1 MKIIALGDTHG
12 RNKWK
17 QVVSRESFDKLIFIG
32 DYFDSHDG
40 ISAVRQKENFKEI
53 LAYKECSPEKVVLLI
68 GNHDFHYLDGV
79 YETYSGYQ
87 QRQRSSIQALLQ
99 PAVDKGLLQVCFVW
113 KHLLFSHAGVTR
125 TWCRNHLPEG
135 GTIEHNINSLFRKDL
150 SAFAFAL
157 GRTNNPTGDD
167 PEQSP
172 LWVRPPSLLEDWLDS
187 YIQVVG
193 HTVQK
198 SLVLSDE
205 VIFID
210 TLDTSGEYLVHED
223 GAFSVG
229 KTVGGKKG

>member
-17 QVVSRESFDKLIFIG
+17 QVASRESFDKFIFIG
-32 DYFDSHDG
+32 DYFDSYTG
-40 ISAVRQKENFKEI
+40 ISAAKQKENFKEI
-53 LAYKECSPEKVVLLI
+53 LEYKERYPEKVVLLI

-87 QRQRSSIQALLQ
+87 QRQRSAIQALLQ

-113 KHLLFSHAGVTR
+113 KHLLFSHAGVTK
-125 TWCRNHLPEG
+125 TWCRNHLPQSG
-135 GTIEHNINSLFRKDL
+135 PIEHNINSLFKQDL
-150 SAFAFAL
+150 SAFEFAL

-172 LWVRPPSLLEDWLDS
+172 LWVRPPSLLEDGLDT

-193 HTVQK
+193 HTVQRR
-198 SLVLSDE
+198 LQLSDE

-210 TLDTSGEYLVHED
+210 TLGVSGEYLVYED
-223 GAFSVG
+223 RKFSVG
-229 KTVGGKKG
+229 KVDGRKRE